1 MFFVL
6 GISIVLA
13 LMLVVNSLAS
23 VVAGLV
29 WKLSRRRINR
39 WAPRN
44 KAEVLFLLR
53 ALPAFFGAV
62 CVLLLFAPAY
72 LTHEPRDG
80 HEDVSVKLAVIAGLA
95 GIGIA
100 VAVVR
105 GIAAWHATSRL
116 AADWL
121 QHAHPISVAKIKIP
135 AYQIE
140 HRFPLIAVVGSL
152 RPRLFI
158 ARQVLQ
164 SLSSDELTAA
174 LEHEAGHI
182 IARDNLKR
190 GLMRACRDVL
200 MIVPFGQRMDRAW
213 VDASEAAADEYAA
226 RGKRKTGLDLAS
238 AMVKIARMIPAGI
251 RPTMTAGAFLIGDDD
266 KIGFK
271 RRIRR
276 LIQLANDPKNEVN
289 SSAFSKVLKWIPIC
303 LMLIAIGITATEPH
317 VLATVHQFIEH
328 AVYILD

>member
-1 MFFVL
+1 
-6 GISIVLA
+6 
-13 LMLVVNSLAS
+13 MLVVNSLAS

-29 WKLSRRRINR
+29 WRLSRRRINR
-39 WAPRN
+39 WAPAN
-44 KAEVLFLLR
+44 KAEALFLLR

-80 HEDVSVKLAVIAGLA
+80 HEDVSIKLAVVAGLA

-105 GIAAWHATSRL
+105 GIAAWRATSRL

-121 QHAHPISVAKIKIP
+121 RHAQPISIEKINIP
-135 AYQIE
+135 AYEIE
-140 HRFPLIAVVGSL
+140 HRFPLIAVVGSV

-158 ARQVLQ
+158 AKQVLQ
-164 SLSSDELTAA
+164 TLSSDELCAA

-182 IARDNLKR
+182 MARDNLKR

-226 RGKRKTGLDLAS
+226 RGRRKTGLDLAS
-238 AMVKIARMIPAGI
+238 AMVKIARMIPAGT
-251 RPTMTAGAFLIGDDD
+251 RPTMMAGAFLIGDDD

-276 LIQLANDPKNEVN
+276 LIQLANSPAIEVN
-289 SSAFSKVLKWIPIC
+289 PKAFSKILKWLPIV
-303 LMLIAIGITATEPH
+303 LMLMVIGLTATEPH
-317 VLATVHQFIEH
+317 ILATVHQFIEH

>member
-1 MFFVL
+1 VFFVL

-23 VVAGLV
+23 VLAGLV
-29 WKLSRRRINR
+29 WRLSRRRINR
-39 WAPRN
+39 WAPAN
-44 KAEVLFLLR
+44 KAEALFLLR

-80 HEDVSVKLAVIAGLA
+80 HEDVSIKLAVVAGLA

-100 VAVVR
+100 VALVR
-105 GIAAWHATSRL
+105 GIAAWRATSRL

-121 QHAHPISVAKIKIP
+121 RHAQPISIEKINIP
-135 AYQIE
+135 AYEIE

-158 ARQVLQ
+158 AKQVLQ
-164 SLSSDELTAA
+164 TLSSDELCAA

-182 IARDNLKR
+182 MARDNLKR

-200 MIVPFGQRMDRAW
+200 MIVPFGQRIDRAW

-226 RGKRKTGLDLAS
+226 RGRRKTGLDLAS
-238 AMVKIARMIPAGI
+238 AMVKIARMIPAGT
-251 RPTMTAGAFLIGDDD
+251 RPTMMAGAFLIGDDD

-276 LIQLANDPKNEVN
+276 LIQLANSPAIEVN
-289 SSAFSKVLKWIPIC
+289 PKGFSKILKWLPIV
-303 LMLIAIGITATEPH
+303 LMFMVIGLTATQPH

>member
-1 MFFVL
+1 M
-6 GISIVLA
+6 LA

-23 VVAGLV
+23 VVASLV
-29 WKLSRRRINR
+29 WRICRQRFNA
-39 WAPRN
+39 WAPAN
-44 KAEVLFLLR
+44 EAEALFLLR
-53 ALPAFFGAV
+53 TLPAFFGAV
-62 CVLLLFAPAY
+62 CVLLLLAPAY
-72 LTHEPRDG
+72 LTHEPRDS
-80 HEDVSVKLAVIAGLA
+80 HEDVSTKLALIAGLA
-95 GIGIA
+95 AIGIG
-100 VAVVR
+100 VAVIR
-105 GIAAWHATSRL
+105 GIAAWRATSRL
-116 AADWL
+116 ADDWL
-121 QHAHPISVAKIKIP
+121 RHAEPISVAEISIP

-158 ARQVLQ
+158 ARQVLEN
-164 SLSSDELTAA
+164 LSSDELSAA

-182 IARDNLKR
+182 VARDNLRR

-213 VDASEAAADEYAA
+213 VDASEAAADEFAA

-238 AMVKIARMIPAGI
+238 AMVKIARMIPAGT
-251 RPTMTAGAFLIGDDD
+251 RPTMMAGAFLIGDDD

-276 LIQLANDPKNEVN
+276 LIQLANTPESEVN
-289 SSAFSKVLKWIPIC
+289 STGFSKVLKWLPIC
-303 LMLIAIGITATEPH
+303 LMLVLIGITATEPH